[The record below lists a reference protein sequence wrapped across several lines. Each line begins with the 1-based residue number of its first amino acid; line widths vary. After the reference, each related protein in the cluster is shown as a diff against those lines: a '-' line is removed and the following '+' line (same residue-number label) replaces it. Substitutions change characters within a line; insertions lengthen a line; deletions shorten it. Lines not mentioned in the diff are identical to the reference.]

1 MKSVLYLVKNN
12 IKFKTG
18 AFKGIIALMA
28 IIVFSYSGSV
38 SNSKNLY
45 QSLDE
50 SLDHYNVGDI
60 LMTFDEGKFDEKIK
74 TGLDKNEHVKSYREQ
89 PLLYIQMEYKAGGKE
104 KDYTARFIRQLDELK
119 LFNDDFSGFVDDVPK
134 LKKGEVYV
142 SYCMGKVMGLEKGDT
157 LEVKASPDTT
167 EKFEIK
173 GFTEDPI
180 YGSTL
185 LAPEHFFICDEDYD
199 RIEKGIADGT
209 VNSNYIY
216 KVEMVHIFTDGEV
229 KESKLVKQLNDECGL
244 VDNAML
250 YITRPELVS
259 MTGMYAETG
268 TSLLYMFV
276 GLLSVVV
283 ALMMLNSI
291 NSTIEMQYVDLGIL
305 KSQGFTL
312 WQIRMSYMWQYVIA
326 LVIGT
331 VLGLIISVPLLSV
344 MGKLFRTVTGIHTS
358 CKIDFL
364 SCSLIAVV
372 MIALFMLFVLLS
384 TRKLGKISPVN
395 ALNNAHK
402 DVHFTGR
409 LNMPMRQ
416 RALSLSMSLRQVT
429 SGFKHYV
436 FVLLISVLL
445 MFFMVTIFNLSLGL
459 NFKEIFGDVDYTASG
474 MLFNEFEE
482 KDMQRVKDRL
492 AELDEGAQ
500 ADFVAFSDNALADG
514 SLFTVE
520 ACEDFSK
527 YYKAINGKICEYD
540 NEVVITKIVA
550 DELDKG
556 IGDKVTLEV
565 AGGKGEYLIVG
576 TFQSVSNSGR
586 TIGMTLEGAK
596 KLGMKAQNFNIFMRD
611 KGKTQQ
617 AIDTLNSEFKDIL
630 KCKDTSAAG
639 DGDIMDLVDMFLVVI
654 ILVVVGVS
662 GIFLLVSVSMISKI
676 TFLRERT
683 DIGIFKSV
691 GFTVGDLRRQF
702 SLRFLL
708 IGALGSLAG
717 FGLAIA
723 FTNPLLS
730 TLLRFLG
737 ITDFTHSLT
746 AVEILVPAAVICTCF
761 ALFSFLSSSRI
772 KTVQTTELICE

>member
-45 QSLDE
+45 SSLND
-50 SLDHYNVGDI
+50 SLDHYNAGDI
-60 LMTFDEGKFDEKIK
+60 IMTFDEDKLTDKIEN
-74 TGLDKNEHVKSYREQ
+74 GLDKNEHVKSYREQ
-89 PLLYIQMEYKAGGKE
+89 PLLYTSMEYTAGGKS
-104 KDYTARFIRQLDELK
+104 KDYASRFIRQLDELK

-134 LKKGEVYV
+134 LQKGEVYV
-142 SYCMGKVMGLEKGDT
+142 SYCMGKVMGLKKGDT
-157 LEVKASPDTT
+157 LEVQSSPDTT

-185 LAPEHFFICDEDYD
+185 LAPEHFFISGEDYD

-209 VNSNYIY
+209 VNSNYIF
-216 KVEMVHIFTDGEV
+216 KVKMLHIFTDGKV

-244 VDNAML
+244 VDNARL
-250 YITRPELVS
+250 YITRPELIS
-259 MTGMYAETG
+259 LTGMYAETG

-276 GLLSVVV
+276 GLLAVVI

-305 KSQGFTL
+305 KSQGFTV
-312 WQIRMSYMWQYVIA
+312 WQIRLSYIWQYIIA

-331 VLGLIISVPLLSV
+331 VIGLIISVPLLAV
-344 MGKLFRTVTGIHTS
+344 LGKLFRTVTGIHTS

-364 SCSLIAVV
+364 SCALIALVI
-372 MIALFMLFVLLS
+372 IALLMLFVIFS

-409 LNMPMRQ
+409 LNMPMKQ
-416 RALSLSMSLRQVT
+416 RTLSLSISMRQLT
-429 SGFKHYV
+429 SGFKHYI
-436 FVLLISVLL
+436 FIMLISVLL
-445 MFFMVTIFNLSLGL
+445 MFFMVTVCNLAMGL
-459 NFKEIFGDVDYTASG
+459 NFKEIFGDVGYTASG

-482 KDMQRVKDRL
+482 KDMQRVKNRL
-492 AELDEGAQ
+492 AEFDKGAE
-500 ADFVAFSDNALADG
+500 ADFCAFSDNALADG
-514 SLFTVE
+514 SLFTVD
-520 ACEDFSK
+520 AAEDYSK

-540 NEVVITKIVA
+540 NEIVVTKIVA

-556 IGDKVTLEV
+556 IGDSVTIEIT
-565 AGGKGEYLIVG
+565 GGKSEYTIVG
-576 TFQSVSNSGR
+576 TYQSVSNMGR
-586 TIGMTLEGAK
+586 TIGMTLDGAK
-596 KLGMKAQNFNIFMRD
+596 RLGMKAQNVNIFMGD
-611 KGKTQQ
+611 KSKTDK
-617 AIDTLNSEFKDIL
+617 AIEMLNTEFKDIL
-630 KCKDTSAAG
+630 KCKDSSAEG
-639 DGDIMDLVDMFLVVI
+639 DSDIMDLVDMFLVIVI
-654 ILVVVGVS
+654 AVVVGVS
-662 GIFLLVSVSMISKI
+662 AVFLLVTISMISKI

-683 DIGIFKSV
+683 DTGIFKST
-691 GFTVGDLRRQF
+691 GFTTGDLRRQF
-702 SLRFLL
+702 TLRFLL
-708 IGALGSLAG
+708 VGVLGSIIG
-717 FGLAIA
+717 FGLACA
-723 FTNPLLS
+723 FTNTLLS
-730 TLLRFLG
+730 TLLRIVG

-746 AVEILVPAAVICTCF
+746 AFEILMPALVICICF
-761 ALFSFLSSSRI
+761 AGFSYMSSKRI
-772 KTVQTTELICE
+772 KTVSTTELICE

>member
-45 QSLDE
+45 ASLND

-60 LMTFDEGKFDEKIK
+60 IMTFEEQKLTDKVKA
-74 TGLDKNEHVKSYREQ
+74 GLDNNEHIKSFREQ
-89 PLLYIQMEYKAGGKE
+89 PLLSTNMEYTAGGKT
-104 KDYTARFIRQLDELK
+104 KDYSARFIRQLDELK

-157 LEVKASPDTT
+157 LEVKTSADTS

-173 GFTEDPI
+173 GFTEEPV

-185 LAPEHFFICDEDYD
+185 LAPELFFICDEDYD
-199 RIEKGIADGT
+199 RIEKGVIDGT
-209 VNSNYIY
+209 VNNNYIS
-216 KVEMVHIFTDGEV
+216 KVTMLHIFTDGEV

-276 GLLSVVV
+276 GLLAVVV

-305 KSQGFTL
+305 KSQGFTV
-312 WQIRMSYMWQYVIA
+312 WQIRLSYIWQYMIA

-331 VLGLIISVPLLSV
+331 ILGLIISVPLLAFL
-344 MGKLFRTVTGIHTS
+344 GKLFRTVTGIHTS

-364 SCSLIAVV
+364 SCSLIAVA
-372 MIALFMLFVLLS
+372 MIALFMLFVIIT

-409 LNMPMRQ
+409 LNIPMRQ
-416 RALSLSMSLRQVT
+416 KALSLTMSLRQVT
-429 SGFKHYV
+429 SGFKHYI

-445 MFFMVTIFNLSLGL
+445 MFFMVTVSNLSFGL
-459 NFKEIFGDVDYTASG
+459 NFKEIFGDVGYTATG
-474 MLFNEFEE
+474 TLFNEFEE
-482 KDMQRVKDRL
+482 KDMQRVKDRIGEFDKG
-492 AELDEGAQ
+492 AE
-500 ADFVAFSDNALADG
+500 ADFIAFSDNALADG

-527 YYKAINGKICEYD
+527 YYKVMNGKMCVYD
-540 NEVVITKIVA
+540 NEIVITKIVA
-550 DELDKG
+550 DELEKG
-556 IGDKVTLEV
+556 IGDKVTLEI
-565 AGGKGEYLIVG
+565 AGGKAEYLIVG
-576 TFQSVSNSGR
+576 TYQSISNMGR
-586 TIGMTLEGAK
+586 TIGMTLDGAK
-596 KLGMKAQNFNIFMRD
+596 RIGLKAQACNIFMGD
-611 KGKTQQ
+611 KNKTDD
-617 AIDTLNSEFKDIL
+617 AVKMLNTEFKDIL
-630 KCKDTSAAG
+630 ICKDSSAQG
-639 DGDIMDLVDMFLVVI
+639 DGDIMDLVDMFLVVVI
-654 ILVVVGVS
+654 AVVVGVS
-662 GIFLLVSVSMISKI
+662 VVFLLVTVSMISKI

-691 GFTVGDLRRQF
+691 GFTVGNLRKSF
-702 SLRFLL
+702 SVRFLIL
-708 IGALGSLAG
+708 GLLGSVIGFILAC
-717 FGLAIA
+717 A
-723 FTNPLLS
+723 FTQPLLS
-730 TLLRFLG
+730 ALLRIVG

-746 AVEILVPAAVICTCF
+746 AVEILMPASVICICF
-761 ALFSFLSSSRI
+761 ALFSYLSSSRI

>member
-45 QSLDE
+45 ASLND

-60 LMTFDEGKFDEKIK
+60 IMTFEEQKLTDKVKA
-74 TGLDKNEHVKSYREQ
+74 GLDNNEHIKSFREQ
-89 PLLYIQMEYKAGGKE
+89 PLLSTNMEYTAGGKT
-104 KDYTARFIRQLDELK
+104 KDYSARFIRQLDELK

-134 LKKGEVYV
+134 LSKGEVYV

-157 LEVKASPDTT
+157 LEVKTSADTS

-185 LAPEHFFICDEDYD
+185 LAPDHFFISDEDYD
-199 RIEKGIADGT
+199 RIEKGITDGT
-209 VNSNYIY
+209 VNNNYIS
-216 KVEMVHIFTDGEV
+216 KVTMLHIFTDGEV

-276 GLLSVVV
+276 GLLAVVV

-305 KSQGFTL
+305 KSQGFTV
-312 WQIRMSYMWQYVIA
+312 WQIRLSYIWQYMIA

-331 VLGLIISVPLLSV
+331 VLGLIISVPLLAFL
-344 MGKLFRTVTGIHTS
+344 GKLFRTVTGIHTS

-364 SCSLIAVV
+364 SCSLIAVA
-372 MIALFMLFVLLS
+372 MIALFMLFVIIT

-409 LNMPMRQ
+409 LNIPMRQ
-416 RALSLSMSLRQVT
+416 KALSLTMSLRQVT
-429 SGFKHYV
+429 SGFKHYI

-445 MFFMVTIFNLSLGL
+445 MFFMVTVSNLSFGL
-459 NFKEIFGDVDYTASG
+459 NFKEIFGDVGYTATG
-474 MLFNEFEE
+474 TLFKEFEE
-482 KDMQRVKDRL
+482 KDMQRVKDRIGEFDKG
-492 AELDEGAQ
+492 AE
-500 ADFVAFSDNALADG
+500 ADFIAFSDNALADG

-527 YYKAINGKICEYD
+527 YYKVMNGKMCVYD
-540 NEVVITKIVA
+540 NEIVITKIVA
-550 DELDKG
+550 DELEKG
-556 IGDKVTLEV
+556 IGDKVTLEI
-565 AGGKGEYLIVG
+565 AGGKAEYLIVG
-576 TFQSVSNSGR
+576 TYQSISNMGR
-586 TIGMTLEGAK
+586 TIGMTLDGAK
-596 KLGMKAQNFNIFMRD
+596 RIGLKAQACNIFMGD
-611 KGKTQQ
+611 KNKTDD
-617 AIDTLNSEFKDIL
+617 AIKMLNTEFKDIL
-630 KCKDTSAAG
+630 ICKDSSAQG
-639 DGDIMDLVDMFLVVI
+639 DGDIMDLVDLFLVVVI
-654 ILVVVGVS
+654 AVVVGVS
-662 GIFLLVSVSMISKI
+662 VVFLLVTVSMISKI

-691 GFTVGDLRRQF
+691 GFTVGNLRKSF
-702 SLRFLL
+702 SVRFLIL
-708 IGALGSLAG
+708 GVLGSVIGFILAC
-717 FGLAIA
+717 A
-723 FTNPLLS
+723 FTQSLLS
-730 TLLRFLG
+730 ALLRIVG

-746 AVEILVPAAVICTCF
+746 AVEILMPASVICICF
-761 ALFSFLSSSRI
+761 ALFSYLSSSRI

>member
-45 QSLDE
+45 ESLND

-60 LMTFDEGKFDEKIK
+60 IMTFEEQKLTDKVKA
-74 TGLDKNEHVKSYREQ
+74 GLDNNEHIKSFREQ
-89 PLLYIQMEYKAGGKE
+89 PLLSTNMEYTAGGKT
-104 KDYTARFIRQLDELK
+104 KDYSARFIRQLDELK

-134 LKKGEVYV
+134 LSKGEVYV

-157 LEVKASPDTT
+157 LEVKTSADTS

-185 LAPEHFFICDEDYD
+185 LAPDHFFISDEDYD
-199 RIEKGIADGT
+199 RIEKGITDGT
-209 VNSNYIY
+209 VNNNYIS
-216 KVEMVHIFTDGEV
+216 KVTMLHIFTDGEV

-276 GLLSVVV
+276 GLLAVVV

-305 KSQGFTL
+305 KSQGFTV
-312 WQIRMSYMWQYVIA
+312 WQIRLSYIWQYMIA

-331 VLGLIISVPLLSV
+331 VLGLIISVPLLAFL
-344 MGKLFRTVTGIHTS
+344 GKLFRTVTGIHTS

-364 SCSLIAVV
+364 SCSLIAVA
-372 MIALFMLFVLLS
+372 MIALFMLFVIIT

-409 LNMPMRQ
+409 LNIPMRQ
-416 RALSLSMSLRQVT
+416 KALSLTMSLRQVT
-429 SGFKHYV
+429 SGFKHYI

-445 MFFMVTIFNLSLGL
+445 MFFMVTVSNLSFGL
-459 NFKEIFGDVDYTASG
+459 NFKEIFGDVGYTATG
-474 MLFNEFEE
+474 TLFKEFEE
-482 KDMQRVKDRL
+482 KDMQRVKDRIGEFDKG
-492 AELDEGAQ
+492 AE
-500 ADFVAFSDNALADG
+500 ADFIAFSDNALADG

-527 YYKAINGKICEYD
+527 YYKVMNGKMCVYD
-540 NEVVITKIVA
+540 NEIVITKIVA
-550 DELDKG
+550 DELEKG
-556 IGDKVTLEV
+556 IGDKVTLEI
-565 AGGKGEYLIVG
+565 AGGKAEYLIVG
-576 TFQSVSNSGR
+576 TYQSISNMGR
-586 TIGMTLEGAK
+586 TIGMTLDGAK
-596 KLGMKAQNFNIFMRD
+596 RIGLKAQACNIFMGD
-611 KGKTQQ
+611 KNKTDD
-617 AIDTLNSEFKDIL
+617 AIKMLNTEFKDIL
-630 KCKDTSAAG
+630 ICKDSSAQG
-639 DGDIMDLVDMFLVVI
+639 DGDIMDLVDLFLVVVI
-654 ILVVVGVS
+654 AVVVGVS
-662 GIFLLVSVSMISKI
+662 VVFLLVTVSMISKI

-691 GFTVGDLRRQF
+691 GFTVGNLRKSF
-702 SLRFLL
+702 SVRFLIL
-708 IGALGSLAG
+708 GVLGSVIGFILAC
-717 FGLAIA
+717 A
-723 FTNPLLS
+723 FTQPLLS
-730 TLLRFLG
+730 ALLRIVG

-746 AVEILVPAAVICTCF
+746 AVEILMPASVICICF
-761 ALFSFLSSSRI
+761 ALFSYLSSSRI